1 MKIIYLV
8 VRRQQNSIYSQ
19 NMQVHYHRNLHWTN
33 QNQVRRD
40 QKMALQNPYRIE

>member
-8 VRRQQNSIYSQ
+8 VHRQQNSVYSR
-19 NMQVHYHRNLHWTN
+19 NMQVHYRHNLHWTN